1 MKRKNTMNKTILAMI
16 LSAICSSGWWSGAMF
31 NNEGCTFAAQVL
43 SMVMLGWVAY
53 ETLLTIDL

>member
-1 MKRKNTMNKTILAMI
+1 MNKTILAMI